1 MNLYD
6 TVVSLNIRY
15 LERKKETVLL
25 MAILLSGPIASFS
38 LPPPPPPPPPPL
50 STPGAHQKAWK
61 RDQFSLLHQ
70 QTMTH
75 AAYVYDIEHV
85 IVDNLQ
91 FMTSYL
97 Q

>member
-38 LPPPPPPPPPPL
+38 LPPSLPPPL

>member
-1 MNLYD
+1 M
-6 TVVSLNIRY
+6 SKAR
-15 LERKKETVLL
+15 E
-25 MAILLSGPIASFS
+25 
-38 LPPPPPPPPPPL
+38 
-50 STPGAHQKAWK
+50 KAWK